1 MHKLLRASIALA
13 LAAPLG
19 AMADTPSE
27 IRALRQELEAMRSA
41 YEARL
46 QAMEQRLKA
55 AEAAGAGAPRGP
67 PAREAAPSTSGAGGA
82 AAAQPPVAPSPAP
95 VAAAPAAA
103 PPAGANAF
111 NPALSLILSGTYTRT
126 SQDPAHYAIT
136 GFPLPADAEI
146 GPGTRGFGLAESE
159 LRFSASIDPWLRG
172 AASVALHPD
181 DSLSVE
187 EAWFQTTRLGR
198 GFSLKAGR
206 FYSGIGYLNPKHAHT
221 WDFVDS
227 PLAYQAMLGR
237 QYGDDGV
244 QLNWVAPTDLFIE
257 LGAELGRGRSF
268 PGGGD
273 ASRNGAGMRALAA
286 HVGGDVGDSHSW
298 RAGLSVLD
306 AKARDQDL
314 VATDPAGNPVAS
326 AFSGDTRV
334 WIADA
339 VWKWAPHGD
348 ATRTSFKLQG
358 EYLRSARDGNLVY
371 DVGGA
376 GSAGAYRVVQSG
388 WYLQGVYKFMP
399 RWRVGLRTER
409 LDPGAP
415 DYGVNAAALAA
426 PDYRPRKHSLM
437 LDYSPSEFSRVRL
450 QFAQD
455 RAREGFVDHQ
465 LFLQYQMSLGAH
477 GAHGY

>member
-1 MHKLLRASIALA
+1 MQKLLQASVALA

-55 AEAAGAGAPRGP
+55 AEAAAAAATPAP
-67 PAREAAPSTSGAGGA
+67 GA
-82 AAAQPPVAPSPAP
+82 AAPVSAAPAAAAPAAAVPVAAAP
-95 VAAAPAAA
+95 VAAAPAGA

-111 NPALSLILSGTYTRT
+111 NPALSLILSGAYTRT
-126 SQDPAHYAIT
+126 SQDPARYAIT

-159 LRFSASIDPWLRG
+159 LRFSASIDPWLHG
-172 AASVALHPD
+172 AANVALHPD
-181 DSLSVE
+181 DSVSVE
-187 EAWFQTTRLGR
+187 EAWVQTTRLGR

-206 FYSGIGYLNPKHAHT
+206 FFSGIGYLNPKHPHT

-273 ASRNGAGMRALAA
+273 ASRNGAGMRALTA

-298 RAGLSVLD
+298 RAGLSMLD
-306 AKARDQDL
+306 AKAREQDL
-314 VATDPAGNPVAS
+314 VATDPAGNPVAN

-358 EYLRSARDGNLVY
+358 EYLRSARDGSLVY

-409 LDPGAP
+409 LDPGTP

-426 PDYRPRKHSLM
+426 PDYRPRKNSLM

-455 RAREGFVDHQ
+455 RARQGFVDHQ
-465 LFLQYQMSLGAH
+465 IFLQYQMSLGAH
-477 GAHGY
+477 GAHDY